1 MGTINHQLSHST
13 TTYHTFQHF
22 IPTSNQ
28 LQTNSIKMQFTTIAS
43 LFAAAAVASAAPLEA
58 RQVDA
63 SCPVATQGDY
73 VWKISNFFGRKP
85 EGTYYNSFGFNC
97 SSQADKL
104 EDNKFYSCG
113 ENSFIDFAF
122 SSDHSGL
129 IIKQGV
135 SDDLTYVG
143 TTTLPSYCRA
153 GGNGPQDFVCQGV
166 SDAYVTFVPLPAAA
180 APA

>member
-1 MGTINHQLSHST
+1 
-13 TTYHTFQHF
+13 
-22 IPTSNQ
+22 
-28 LQTNSIKMQFTTIAS
+28 MQFTTIAS

-63 SCPVATQGDY
+63 TCPVSTQGDY

-85 EGTYYNSFGFNC
+85 EGTYYNSFGFNIKATNGGTLDFTC

-113 ENSFIDFAF
+113 ENSFISFAF
-122 SSDHSGL
+122 SSDRDGL

-135 SDDLTYVG
+135 SDGLTYVG
-143 TTTLPSYCRA
+143 TTTIPSYCRA

-166 SDAYVTFVPLPAAA
+166 ADAYVTLVPLPAAA
-180 APA
+180 APVCPAPSQY